1 MFGIGPMELM
11 AILVVALLV
20 FGPKRIP
27 ELARTMGRGLAEFR
41 RASNDLRQSLALDEL
56 ERDLRQDPT
65 RNQTIHRPDNNPDN
79 SPSNPA
85 QDRPSQ
91 AGDDVD
97 LPRQEKPPTA
107 GNEAPGE
114 KQRGEL
120 PLGEKHDHE
129 HHDVVS
135 VESADEVDREA
146 SKTDPDRGE
155 DSEARPPNNHPAD
168 SELGNVPVSA
178 KKPADPQR
186 G

>member
-65 RNQTIHRPDNNPDN
+65 RNQTIHRPENNLSD
-79 SPSNPA
+79 PS

-91 AGDDVD
+91 AGDDLD
-97 LPRQEKPPTA
+97 TPKRDPA
-107 GNEAPGE
+107 NEGA
-114 KQRGEL
+114 GEL
-120 PLGEKHDHE
+120 PLGEEHDHA
-129 HHDVVS
+129 HHDVDEAAVEVENAEPVS
-135 VESADEVDREA
+135 GEGSDAPHDAKENDE
-146 SKTDPDRGE
+146 
-155 DSEARPPNNHPAD
+155 PAD

-178 KKPADPQR
+178 TKPADPQR